1 MWVLKRQGGDTVNF
15 RQLVKSCSTVGATVW
30 AKNMGRDRKDTG
42 RIETG
47 ASMGVIDNRREESN
61 F

>member
-1 MWVLKRQGGDTVNF
+1 MNF